1 MISNSKLSMLKITAA
16 TSAMY
21 PVISVFIGSGYNY
34 GAVLAFIPAL
44 FACIANRGSININ
57 RETRNFILILLAY
70 FFSFV
75 ITVVYT
81 GNSISDLDR
90 PSRAILAIPVLLS
103 LVIYPPKI
111 KYIAISIFLGSL
123 AAGAIGLYY
132 FIYFPDIRAFDAA
145 VGGWWLDG
153 YMQIQTGAMVT
164 TLAMSCLALSI
175 YYYRRNNFKLVFI
188 SIISFLLAIFG
199 SAMSGSRGVWIFIPI
214 AIIYLFYI
222 NRDLLNKKIF
232 AFIIIVLSLIFNAL
246 VQTKLIQERLD
257 LGINNI
263 QDYSE
268 GINTYT
274 SFGIRMDLW
283 KSAIVT
289 FNDHPILGAG
299 TEERIES
306 RKLQGESGL
315 INIRTSKLRYHA
327 HNQFLE
333 NLSVYGI
340 VGLIT
345 LLLLFLYPLYFF
357 TKKSDKND
365 SIINQLGFIHIIM
378 MMGYCLSQS
387 VFNHNSGIIYYC
399 LMLVILASPLL
410 NASHTTGKEN
420 D

>member
-57 RETRNFILILLAY
+57 RETRNFILVLLAY

-103 LVIYPPKI
+103 LVIYPPKV

-123 AAGAIGLYY
+123 AAGSIGLYY
-132 FIYFPDIRAFDAA
+132 FIYFPGIRAFDAA

-164 TLAMSCLALSI
+164 TLAMSSLALSI
-175 YYYRRNNFKLVFI
+175 YYYRKNSIKLVFI
-188 SIISFLLAIFG
+188 SLISFLLAIFG

-232 AFIIIVLSLIFNAL
+232 IFLMITFAL
-246 VQTKLIQERLD
+246 VFGALSQTKLIQDRLD
-257 LGINNI
+257 QGIDNI
-263 QDYSE
+263 QDYSD
-268 GINTYT
+268 NSNKYT
-274 SFGIRMDLW
+274 PLGIRIDLW
-283 KSAIVT
+283 KSAIGT
-289 FNDHPILGAG
+289 FNEHPILGSG
-299 TEERIES
+299 TEGRIES
-306 RKLQGESGL
+306 RKSQGESGY
-315 INIRTSKLRYHA
+315 IDIKTSKLRYHA
-327 HNQFLE
+327 HNQYLE

-340 VGLIT
+340 VGFTT
-345 LLLLFLYPLYFF
+345 LLLLFLYPLYIF
-357 TKKSDKND
+357 TKKESN
-365 SIINQLGFIHIIM
+365 SIISQLGSIHIVM

-387 VFNHNSGIIYYC
+387 IFNHNSGIIYYC
-399 LMLVILASPLL
+399 LMLVILASPILS
-410 NASHTTGKEN
+410 ASQKAGNKN